1 MSGNAE
7 AFQWLTNNSQIFDGK
22 LKRKKKKT
30 LIQILVTLNS
40 TITNTQE
47 KLLFELIR

>member
-22 LKRKKKKT
+22 LKRKKKKNSDSNFGDFEFNNNKYPGK
-30 LIQILVTLNS
+30 VT
-40 TITNTQE
+40 I
-47 KLLFELIR
+47 